1 MRRLVPSLKDS
12 SDSYCTVRLS
22 LWRSATERLSEDSYI
37 NLDSEEHDLIFNLS
51 RYYVS
56 DLRELYLYVDL
67 YHLKYGVP
75 LAIGSVKVS
84 LVEQKTENGDSS
96 SSPDEQM
103 QVKNDSIDLSA
114 VGVNKQVSIILR
126 SNPVIRGFKDIFNRI
141 NKINTTPITVEIQ
154 VGVQSTITTITYKD
168 IKEISIGE
176 SRPLKSSCNLLRPYP
191 QRMLDAMQ
199 EFYLPVDRL
208 HLVVEDLQ
216 LNKVSPTYQY
226 SFIKNY
232 YILFIFRI
240 F

>member
-1 MRRLVPSLKDS
+1 MKDS
-12 SDSYCTVRLS
+12 SDTFCTVRLS

-37 NLDSEEHDLIFNLS
+37 NLDSEEDDLIFNLS

-84 LVEQKTENGDSS
+84 LVEQKNENTDNS
-96 SSPDEQM
+96 SSPDG

-114 VGVNKQVSIILR
+114 VGVMKQVSIILR

-176 SRPLKSSCNLLRPYP
+176 SRPSKLSCNLLRPYP

-216 LNKVSPTYQY
+216 LNKVSRTCQC
-226 SFIKNY
+226 SFNKID
-232 YILFIFRI
+232 ILFLFRI
-240 F
+240 FSIFIVIARS

>member
-1 MRRLVPSLKDS
+1 M
-12 SDSYCTVRLS
+12 
-22 LWRSATERLSEDSYI
+22 WRSATERLSEDSYI
-37 NLDSEEHDLIFNLS
+37 NLDSEEDDLIFNLS

-84 LVEQKTENGDSS
+84 LVEQKNENTDNS
-96 SSPDEQM
+96 SSPDG

-114 VGVNKQVSIILR
+114 VGVMKQVSIILR

-141 NKINTTPITVEIQ
+141 NKSNTAPITVEIH

-176 SRPLKSSCNLLRPYP
+176 SRPSKLSCNLLRPYP

-216 LNKVSPTYQY
+216 LNKVSRTCQC
-226 SFIKNY
+226 SFNKID
-232 YILFIFRI
+232 FVFFVFRI
-240 F
+240 FSIFIVIARS